1 LRLTLEK
8 VHSVKNE
15 EPEFLEVDAVIVAT
29 GYSRDAHEDMLKE
42 LEHLKPNK
50 SGEWHVRRNY
60 QIDFN
65 NELVDQDAGI
75 WLQGANE
82 SSHGI
87 SDTLLSILATR
98 SGEIVD
104 SIFGSRLKRNCET
117 NRGPGYKG

>member
-1 LRLTLEK
+1 
-8 VHSVKNE
+8 
-15 EPEFLEVDAVIVAT
+15 
-29 GYSRDAHEDMLKE
+29 MLKG
-42 LEHLKPNK
+42 LEDLNPNR
-50 SGEWHVRRNY
+50 SGEWHVWRNY
-60 QIDFN
+60 RIDFDN
-65 NELVDQDAGI
+65 ALVDQDAGI

-117 NRGPGYKG
+117 DRGLGYKS